1 MVLSP
6 AGPHHRRSAGAERAL
21 GASVRTGQSTNLRKL
36 EYMQKGDDL
45 RVATNGGDRGP

>member
-6 AGPHHRRSAGAERAL
+6 TVRHYRRSAGAGRAL
-21 GASVRTGQSTNLRKL
+21 GARVRTGQSADLRTL

-45 RVATNGGDRGP
+45 WVATGGGDREP